1 MNLRKTITIS
11 TLCALSA
18 LLATAVAQS
27 PKKAES
33 KKPLKERSMPWIP
46 FQWESNTVAGRVF
59 EKAVITAAIKVADIP
74 HNFHAQ
80 FDLGASSTMLY
91 ENTIAPYMAKYPG
104 VVSLVDT
111 TATGWI
117 NGVKCPRVKGVDLT
131 IGKVPFK
138 DRNILLYKGYGTPIT
153 PDSMDIPTTKHIGTI
168 AADLFKDGVLIIDFP
183 HKRFCGAQTVPTYL
197 ERDIQFI
204 DMEFIEETNWVF
216 IPMEIG
222 GVTRKVLFDTGS
234 SLFPLISSIEKI
246 AQIADTTQVVD
257 TIRGS
262 SWGNETITYG
272 CKPNVAVSLAG
283 ITLND
288 LFVYHAAMLEDEA
301 LDEMGFWAIIGNR
314 YFLDRIVVIDYKNK
328 KFGISK
334 SKK

>member
-1 MNLRKTITIS
+1 MKLRNTIITSILFTLTI
-11 TLCALSA
+11 LS
-18 LLATAVAQS
+18 LTSVGQS
-27 PKKAES
+27 SKKADS

-59 EKAVITAAIKVADIP
+59 EKAGIVALIRVADIP
-74 HNFHAQ
+74 HTFHAQ

-111 TATGWI
+111 TTTGWI
-117 NGVKCPRVKGVDLT
+117 NGVKCPTVKGIDLT

-138 DRNILLYKGYGTPIT
+138 DRNILLYKGYGTPIA
-153 PDSMDIPTTKHIGTI
+153 PESMDIPTTKHIGTI

-183 HKRFCGAQTVPTYL
+183 SKRFCGVETVPTYL
-197 ERDIQFI
+197 ERDIKFV

-234 SLFPLISSIEKI
+234 SLFPIISSIEKI

-262 SWGNETITYG
+262 SWNNETITYG
-272 CKPNVAVSLAG
+272 CKSNVAVSLAG
-283 ITLND
+283 VTMDD

-314 YFLDRIVVIDYKNK
+314 YFIDRIVVIDYKNK
-328 KFGISK
+328 RFGISK